1 MAESDQQVPG
11 SGGPQYGPPGTGPSL
26 RKATD
31 PPPSAHPGDQAYPA
45 DGGPAQPGAFSG
57 YPQQPAGPRPTAAF
71 PPVPSGMYPAMLP
84 GMPGAMPMGV
94 PGGFLMSI
102 GDIGI
107 SEDSV
112 TTPAGSM
119 PLRGAIWTI
128 TDMSQT
134 SEKIPTYAVV
144 LAILLFPLCFLGL
157 LFLLVKEKT
166 TVGYVQVTVTS
177 EGRYHSTMIPAQ
189 NQQTFPMLLHQ
200 VNYARALSAR

>member
-1 MAESDQQVPG
+1 MAESDQHAPG
-11 SGGPQYGPPGTGPSL
+11 AGRPQYGPPGTGPSL

-31 PPPSAHPGDQAYPA
+31 PQPSHPGDQAYPA
-45 DGGPAQPGAFSG
+45 DGGPGRPVNF
-57 YPQQPAGPRPTAAF
+57 PPQPAGPRPTRAF
-71 PPVPSGMYPAMLP
+71 PPMASGMHPGMPP
-84 GMPGAMPMGV
+84 GMPGPMPMGV
-94 PGGFLMSI
+94 PGGFVMSI

-112 TTPAGSM
+112 TTPAGTM
-119 PLRGAIWTI
+119 PLRGAVWTI

-144 LAILLFPLCFLGL
+144 LAILFFPLCFLGL
-157 LFLLVKEKT
+157 LFLLVKERT

-177 EGRYHSTMIPAQ
+177 EGRYHSTMIPVQ

-200 VNYARALSAR
+200 VNYARSLSAR

>member
-1 MAESDQQVPG
+1 MADNDPNAPG
-11 SGGPQYGPPGTGPSL
+11 TGGPRYGPPGTGPSL

-31 PPPSAHPGDQAYPA
+31 PPPSHPGDQAYPA
-45 DGGPAQPGAFSG
+45 DGGPARPVTGA
-57 YPQQPAGPRPTAAF
+57 QRPAGPQHTAVF
-71 PPVPSGMYPAMLP
+71 PPMVGVMYPSMPP
-84 GMPGAMPMGV
+84 GTAGPMPFGV
-94 PGGFLMSI
+94 PGGFVMSI
-102 GDIGI
+102 GDIGV

-112 TTPAGSM
+112 TTPAGTM
-119 PLRGAIWTI
+119 PLRGAAWTI

-144 LAILLFPLCFLGL
+144 LAILLFPACFLGL

-200 VNYARALSAR
+200 VNYARSLSAR

>member
-1 MAESDQQVPG
+1 MAENSPSSPG
-11 SGGPQYGPPGTGPSL
+11 TGGPRYGPPGTGPSL

-31 PPPSAHPGDQAYPA
+31 PPAQSHPGDQAYPA
-45 DGGPAQPGAFSG
+45 DGGPAGPGAG
-57 YPQQPAGPRPTAAF
+57 PQRPAGPQHTAVF
-71 PPVPSGMYPAMLP
+71 PSMAGVMYPSMPP
-84 GMPGAMPMGV
+84 GMTGPLPPGV
-94 PGGFLMSI
+94 PGGFVMSI

-112 TTPAGSM
+112 TTPAGTM
-119 PLRGAIWTI
+119 PLRGAVWTI

-144 LAILLFPLCFLGL
+144 LAILLFPACFLGL
-157 LFLLVKEKT
+157 LFLLVKERT

-177 EGRYHSTMIPAQ
+177 GGRYHSTMIPAQ

-200 VNYARALSAR
+200 VNYARSLSSR